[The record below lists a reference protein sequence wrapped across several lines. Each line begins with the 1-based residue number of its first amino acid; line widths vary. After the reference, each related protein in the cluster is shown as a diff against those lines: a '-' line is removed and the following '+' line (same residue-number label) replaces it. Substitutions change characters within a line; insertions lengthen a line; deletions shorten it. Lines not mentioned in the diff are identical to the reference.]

1 MYFFVQVPNSWY
13 GLLPWGVE
21 GIVVVIVGIIV
32 FLVISA
38 VILGLLAWLT
48 GFGDYA
54 IVKESAR
61 NLLPSHINF
70 EALTDITN
78 TVLDALD
85 KYDQLQIQ
93 KAK

>member
-1 MYFFVQVPNSWY
+1 MPNSWY

-21 GIVVVIVGIIV
+21 GVIVVIVGVIV
-32 FLVISA
+32 FIVISI

-48 GFGDYA
+48 GFGDYTA
-54 IVKESAR
+54 VKESAR
-61 NLLPSHINF
+61 NILPSSISF

-85 KYDQLQIQ
+85 KYDNLQVD

>member
-1 MYFFVQVPNSWY
+1 MPNSWY

-21 GIVVVIVGIIV
+21 GIVVVVVGVIV
-32 FLVISA
+32 FIVISV

-48 GFGDYA
+48 GFGDFA

-61 NLLPSHINF
+61 NLLPSSINY

-85 KYDQLQIQ
+85 KYDQLQVT